1 MDIMMERLIIML
13 TDVMLHILISLSVA
27 IIITAVVML
36 IMINWD

>member
-1 MDIMMERLIIML
+1 MDIMMEQLITML

>member
-1 MDIMMERLIIML
+1 MDTMMEQLITML
-13 TDVMLHILISLSVA
+13 TDAMLHILISLSVA

>member
-1 MDIMMERLIIML
+1 MDTMMEQLIIML

-36 IMINWD
+36 IMINLD